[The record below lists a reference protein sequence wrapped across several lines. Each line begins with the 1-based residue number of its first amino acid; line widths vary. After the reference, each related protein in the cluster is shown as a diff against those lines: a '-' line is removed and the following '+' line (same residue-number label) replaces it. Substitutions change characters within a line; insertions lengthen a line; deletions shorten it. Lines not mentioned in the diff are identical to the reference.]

1 MRILITGK
9 NGYIAKSIHSCLY
22 SKYDITTIGRQD
34 FDLTDEKSTT
44 EWFQDKCF
52 DFVIHTA
59 VIGGNRLIEET
70 PDIVM
75 KNLLMYDNL
84 MKCRNHFDKFIHFG
98 SGAQFRSE
106 PGPYGISKSIIADSM
121 INKEHFYNIIVY
133 GLFDE
138 NELDTRFI
146 KANLKK
152 YLNKESMIIHN
163 DKVMT
168 FFYMKDLVT
177 LVNHIILE
185 DPARLIKT
193 QYASYVHE
201 SSLLEIADYI
211 NTLGDYTVP
220 ILFGSGRVESYQSK
234 YNAPYK
240 LNYIGLKEGIYEVFN
255 KLK

>member
-1 MRILITGK
+1 
-9 NGYIAKSIHSCLY
+9 
-22 SKYDITTIGRQD
+22 
-34 FDLTDEKSTT
+34 
-44 EWFQDKCF
+44 
-52 DFVIHTA
+52 
-59 VIGGNRLIEET
+59 
-70 PDIVM
+70 
-75 KNLLMYDNL
+75 
-84 MKCRNHFDKFIHFG
+84 
-98 SGAQFRSE
+98 
-106 PGPYGISKSIIADSM
+106 M
-121 INKEHFYNIIVY
+121 INKERFYNIIIY
-133 GLFDE
+133 AIFDE

-163 DKVMT
+163 NKKMT

-201 SSLLEIADYI
+201 YSLKDIAEYI
-211 NTLGDYTVP
+211 DTLGDYKVP
-220 ILFGSGRVESYQSK
+220 ILIGPEPGEDYESK

-240 LNYIGLKEGIYEVFN
+240 LNYIGLKEGIREVFN